1 MLAVK
6 MPDRIRLRPRSAPR
20 SPRTLSLGAGLL
32 ALLAAGCANHPA
44 AVSSRPAP
52 VGAAVPGAG
61 ARPAPPAPVP
71 AADETVPNIRY
82 GALRSEVLAAYP
94 SADCTPE
101 HCTAPV
107 SLFGMPAT
115 FLIFAQPDGRWVANI
130 AITDSTAA
138 ARAFAQANA
147 AMRER
152 YLSPS
157 EVEGGGSLLRWR
169 FDNIGTRQAVLRRC
183 TADQKCRGAPHT
195 VVEVDYFYKGGPLA
209 QPW

>member
-1 MLAVK
+1 MTS
-6 MPDRIRLRPRSAPR
+6 DRIRCLPQGVPGALRPRW
-20 SPRTLSLGAGLL
+20 LAGLL
-32 ALLAAGCANHPA
+32 ALGAAGCANHPTPPP
-44 AVSSRPAP
+44 RPAP
-52 VGAAVPGAG
+52 PVVTPAAPAVG
-61 ARPAPPAPVP
+61 RPAPPAPVP
-71 AADETVPNIRY
+71 SADETAPGVRY

-94 SADCTPE
+94 NADCTPE
-101 HCTAPV
+101 HCAAPI
-107 SLFGMPAT
+107 SLYGMPAS
-115 FLIFAQPDGRWVANI
+115 FLIFAQPDGRWVASI
-130 AITDSTAA
+130 AVTDATAP

-157 EVEGGGSLLRWR
+157 EVEQGGSLLRWK

-183 TADQKCRGAPHT
+183 TPDQKCRGTPHT